1 MRRIP
6 AAHFTFMQCRCD
18 IAPFRRNVTNHHN
31 SNEDATAVEKIAAK
45 TRGVDPFASTTISME
60 CVMFSSL
67 YFAVVSALSA
77 HERFPTYTRKV
88 IAGQLTEAC
97 STAAAWSEPDGAG
110 RDTDHTALLAYG
122 DAQLVLGR
130 PVEAEETY
138 RSAQRLIRDSRIT
151 LRTVSCR
158 NAGWQAFFQHRFTT
172 ALTCF
177 ARISGDAQAT
187 DLQKMESLVGEILVL
202 HQLGRLSSIDARA
215 DTLATL
221 AAQAADP
228 RWSTLAASLARD
240 LRIQQQV
247 RNAQELH
254 DHIYWRSI
262 ESDRPALAEGAVEAA
277 NVKADGQIAIIG
289 ARLAYLAHLQAF
301 AAGQRDVA
309 DKLDQHLHWAAR
321 AGVSAYHRG
330 LCLEI
335 AVAALAAGAP
345 NTAESMLE
353 QCRVGQA
360 QQPWHERWY
369 LEYAYCLSKV
379 RQRQGRIQEY
389 AQLYG
394 RYALAS
400 IRHVRADNI
409 SMTGATADSL
419 QDVRQPVSDDVS
431 ARLPGKYRR
440 AYRYMMENLDRHDL
454 SVRELAAHI
463 GVSERAIQAA
473 FKTHLGL
480 SPCQLIRRQRMERI
494 RHELTRDDGHTPG
507 VLEVANRWGVQHRS
521 TLVNGYRK
529 VFHEAPSETL
539 AR

>member
-1 MRRIP
+1 
-6 AAHFTFMQCRCD
+6 
-18 IAPFRRNVTNHHN
+18 
-31 SNEDATAVEKIAAK
+31 
-45 TRGVDPFASTTISME
+45 
-60 CVMFSSL
+60 MFSTL
-67 YFAVVSALSA
+67 YFAVASALSVN
-77 HERFPTYTRKV
+77 ERFPAYTRKV
-88 IAGQLTEAC
+88 IVGQLNEAC

-110 RDTDHTALLAYG
+110 RDLDYIPLLAYG

-138 RSAQRLIRDSRIT
+138 RRAQRLIRDCRETMRI
-151 LRTVSCR
+151 VSCR

-177 ARISGDAQAT
+177 ARIGGETHATAQ
-187 DLQKMESLVGEILVL
+187 QKMESLVGEILVL
-202 HQLGRLSSIDARA
+202 HQLGRLPAIDARVDSLKA
-215 DTLATL
+215 L
-221 AAQAADP
+221 AAQADDA
-228 RWSTLAASLARD
+228 RWSALAGALVRD
-240 LRIQQQV
+240 LRIQQRV
-247 RNAQELH
+247 RSADELH

-262 ESDRPALAEGAVEAA
+262 ESDRPTAAAGADEDLDA
-277 NVKADGQIAIIG
+277 KAIADLPVVS
-289 ARLAYLAHLQAF
+289 ARLAYLGRLQDF
-301 AAGQRDVA
+301 AEGRRDVA
-309 DKLDQHLHWAAR
+309 DQLDEHLHWSSR
-321 AGVSAYHRG
+321 TGVWAYHRG

-345 NTAESMLE
+345 HTAESMLE
-353 QCRVGQA
+353 QCRVGQG

-400 IRHVRADNI
+400 IRHVRADNV
-409 SMTGATADSL
+409 SMTAVTADSL
-419 QDVRQPVSDDVS
+419 QDTRQPTSDDVS
-431 ARLPGKYRR
+431 TRLPGKYRR
-440 AYRYMMENLDRHDL
+440 AYRYMMEHLDCPDL
-454 SVRELAAHI
+454 SVREMATHI
-463 GVSERAIQAA
+463 GVTERAIQAA
-473 FKTHLGL
+473 FKTYLGL
-480 SPCQLIRRQRMERI
+480 SPSQLIRRQRMERI
-494 RHELTRDDGHTPG
+494 RNELTRDDGRSPG